1 MKLCYVDETG
11 TDDKSPVLIMAG
23 IVADTQ
29 RIRRTAEDFSRLLDG
44 AADAAPALKEL
55 KGVDLYRGNGPWKKV
70 PGEAR
75 HRLIGNLCA
84 WIVERKHDIALA
96 AIDRAQCRQKPLHGL
111 PEWMSGALH
120 IALQLQRS
128 QQATKGNKGRTLLVF
143 DDQRRYDES
152 LPELLYAPPGW
163 TDEYYDRNPKK
174 VRLDQIIDTA
184 FFARSHQVGLVQVA
198 DVFAYV
204 FRRYAEI
211 ADYGHPEGYDGELER
226 LRGWV
231 EGLATVL
238 LPRASRWP
246 RRPTSATATWFCEVA
261 PASLRRLG

>member
-1 MKLCYVDETG
+1 MV
-11 TDDKSPVLIMAG
+11 G
-23 IVADTQ
+23 IVADAQ

-44 AADAAPALKEL
+44 AADAATALREL

-75 HRLIGNLCA
+75 HELIANLCE
-84 WIVERKHDIALA
+84 WIVERKHDIALT
-96 AIDRAQCRQKPLHGL
+96 AIDRSHCREKPLHGL

-120 IALQLQRS
+120 IALQLQRV
-128 QQATKGNKGRTLLVF
+128 QQGTKGNKGRTFLVF

-152 LPELLYAPPGW
+152 LTQLLYHPPDW
-163 TDEYYDRNPKK
+163 TDDYYDRNPKK
-174 VRLDQIIDTA
+174 ARFDQIIDTA

-211 ADYGHPEGYDGELER
+211 TDYGQPESYPGEATR
-226 LRGWV
+226 LRAWV
-231 EGLATVL
+231 EQLATVL
-238 LPRASRWP
+238 IPRSHRWP
-246 RRPTSATATWFCEVA
+246 RRPKSAAARWFCEVA
-261 PASLRRLG
+261 PASLVALN